1 MKIKRVFVMLAA
13 ALMLSGLC
21 SGVIAQ
27 AEKSSRTTEVQ
38 VYFPKE
44 GDSQDTTNN
53 PWNLQPVAR
62 RVPAAAPLRPAI
74 EALLKGPTRQE
85 EQQGFGALDA
95 KGIYIIKVA
104 VKGGTAYASFAHSKK
119 WPGWSGD
126 LSPFSFG
133 DAVERTMK
141 QFPHVRSTVVC
152 VDGVVNFGDE
162 SGGPDKPCPRV

>member
-1 MKIKRVFVMLAA
+1 MKTKRVLVVLAA
-13 ALMLSGLC
+13 ALMLCGLC
-21 SGVIAQ
+21 PGAGAQ
-27 AEKSSRTTEVQ
+27 ADKSARTAEVQ

-44 GDSQDTTNN
+44 GDSADVNNN

-74 EALLKGPTRQE
+74 EALLAGPTPQE
-85 EQQGFGALDA
+85 ERQGFGGLDVR
-95 KGIYIIKVA
+95 GLYVVKVA
-104 VKGGTAYASFAHSKK
+104 VKGGTAYANFAHRRD
-119 WPGWSGD
+119 WAGWSGD

-141 QFPHVRSTVVC
+141 QFPHVRRAVVC

-162 SGGPDKPCPRV
+162 SGGPVKRCPKF

>member
-1 MKIKRVFVMLAA
+1 MKMKRVLTALAA
-13 ALMLSGLC
+13 VLLVSGLC
-21 SGVIAQ
+21 AGVSAQ
-27 AEKSSRTTEVQ
+27 GRGSARTTEVQ
-38 VYFPKE
+38 VYFPME
-44 GDSQDTTNN
+44 GDAPDSTKN

-85 EQQGFGALDA
+85 QQKGFGPLDA
-95 KGIYIIKVA
+95 KGIYIVKLA
-104 VKGGTAYASFAHSKK
+104 VKGGTAYASFAHRKS

-152 VDGVVNFGDE
+152 VDGLVNFGDE
-162 SGGPDKPCPRV
+162 SGGPDKPCPKF

>member
-1 MKIKRVFVMLAA
+1 MRTKRVLVVLAA
-13 ALMLSGLC
+13 ALMLGGLC
-21 SGVIAQ
+21 FDARAQ
-27 AEKSSRTTEVQ
+27 ADKSSRNTEVQ

-44 GDSQDTTNN
+44 GDSADANN

-74 EALLKGPTRQE
+74 EALLAGPTPQE
-85 EQQGFGALDA
+85 EQQGFGRLDV
-95 KGIYIIKVA
+95 KGIYVVKVA
-104 VKGGTAYASFAHSKK
+104 VRDGTAYASFAHRKGT
-119 WPGWSGD
+119 GWAGD

-141 QFPHVRSTVVC
+141 QFPHVRRAVVC

-162 SGGPDKPCPRV
+162 SGGPVLRCPKF